1 MREGSVA
8 DRVDAGD
15 DAEDDG
21 DEVQESDEDDQE
33 NEENEEDDEED
44 LEGEST
50 DKEALQHETRP
61 HGLGPFDSDGDTAP
75 APVRDASHPLR
86 CIHSKGTFE
95 TLDSKPSI
103 CKAVMPSPASY
114 QDATSCSQEEELSRL
129 MAEISVLEGASTSSP
144 EQRRHEAIMMMMGT
158 PPKSKAEEPGGH
170 T

>member
-50 DKEALQHETRP
+50 DKEALQDETRP

-75 APVRDASHPLR
+75 APVCDASHPLR

-95 TLDSKPSI
+95 TLDSKPST
-103 CKAVMPSPASY
+103 CKAVMPSPSY
-114 QDATSCSQEEELSRL
+114 QDAKSCSQEEELSRL
-129 MAEISVLEGASTSSP
+129 MAEFFILEGASTSSP